1 MNKGGNHTMLWFMFF
16 ILNFI
21 LATDTSDDGSETDN
35 GSTIS
40 HNGVAESYSGP
51 PVISAGITVDYTGP
65 VRTDQMIS
73 VPMYPMP
80 PQYNTTVTQTLNPSQ
95 SQHVVEPVS
104 LSLTSANIRAIT
116 DTIQKTITK
125 EVRILQ
131 EQQSPQSPLSPLSPQ
146 SLQSPL
152 SPQSLQSSQPQSPG
166 GIIIQRAV
174 INQLPDLG
182 VIHTAKNNSQNGHS
196 YLQVGATDKT
206 LWNTPQ
212 SAISDTFKPGLID
225 VEPKSRPNIEY
236 NKIEISVSIP
246 HGEGVLDVSKS
257 SDQTSSPARSSVI
270 RGICKC
276 TRPRGDNSE
285 AV

>member
-1 MNKGGNHTMLWFMFF
+1 MNKGGNHIMLWFMFF

-21 LATDTSDDGSETDN
+21 LATDSSDDGSETDN

-40 HNGVAESYSGP
+40 HNGVAGSYSGP
-51 PVISAGITVDYTGP
+51 PVISTGITVDYTGP

-116 DTIQKTITK
+116 DTIQKTIIK

-131 EQQSPQSPLSPLSPQ
+131 EQQSPQSSQSPQ
-146 SLQSPL
+146 L
-152 SPQSLQSSQPQSPG
+152 SQPQSPG

-182 VIHTAKNNSQNGHS
+182 VIHTAKNNSQSGPN

-212 SAISDTFKPGLID
+212 SAISDTLKPGLID

-276 TRPRGDNSE
+276 TRPREDNSE